1 VSTSA
6 IPLQPVEFDPC
17 GDLPRGVTV
26 LEASAGT
33 GKTYTIAALTARYV
47 AEGIPLERLLLV
59 TFTRIATGELRE
71 RVRER
76 LVSVERGLDRRLA
89 GAPPADDEDQVVT
102 LLARGDPERHRDNLA
117 RAIANFDAATIA
129 TTHGFCQEMLGGLGI
144 AGDLEPD
151 VTFVEDLSDLVDE
164 VVDDLYIRRFS
175 PSRLNPSAS
184 PAFSRAEAAALARA
198 AIDNP
203 SALLVSADA
212 EVPKMRLGLAEKA
225 RTELEERKRAM
236 MVMTYDDLVTRLR
249 SALESPGGAAVA
261 AQLRA
266 RYEVVLVDEFQDT
279 DPAQWEILRLAFG
292 GGPAHSADPATL
304 VLIADPKQAIYA
316 FRGADVY
323 AYLDAARTAGTQATL
338 PINWRSDQGLIDAH
352 DALFSGV
359 KLGHEGIAYRQV
371 RAADA
376 HQAPGLTGAPVAA
389 PLRMRVAMREDLSQT
404 PRGYARAADARRH
417 VVCDVAADIVTL
429 LISGARVAAAG
440 ERGAG
445 TTETVQPAHIAVLVR
460 TNRQAAMIR
469 EALEDVGV
477 PAVINGAGSV
487 FGTQPAH
494 QWLRLLE
501 ALERPASIT
510 RAHSAALTAFVG
522 WPAERLAEADE
533 DSWEWEEVHRRLH
546 EWARV
551 LRTRGVAS
559 LLETVMR
566 DASEGRALAARILG
580 DSTGERSL
588 TDLRHIG
595 QLLHT
600 AASDEQLG
608 PTALTAWLR
617 TRIAEAEID
626 TADEERSRRLESD
639 AEAVQVL
646 TIHRSKGLEFP
657 VVYLPFLWEAGY
669 IPDKPPRPV
678 FFHDPEAG
686 DARTIDVA
694 LEGRDF
700 ARHKEQFIR
709 EQRGEDLRLAYVALT
724 RARHQ
729 AVVWWAGS
737 FDSRDS
743 PLGRLLFAR
752 SDSGDVEPSGG
763 STPADQAVLNRFGS
777 LAEQTGGQGRT
788 ISVERSTVAERTVWS
803 PERTRPAELAVS
815 AFERTLDLRWRRTSY
830 SDITAAS
837 HEEWVTSEPEQP
849 LLSDEPPGPGVAPAV
864 GVAPAA
870 VPAPGPEAGAQ
881 LTLGEASAEAD
892 TPLALAGMPA
902 GVDVGTFVHRVMEA
916 TDFAAPD
923 IDAELA
929 ARIAEVQGRRAVD
942 VGPAGALAA
951 GLRAVLETPLGPVL
965 DDRCLRDVAPA
976 DRLDELG
983 FELPLA
989 GGDQPSGWLTL
1000 ERIAGVLRDRT
1011 DAGDPLAAY
1020 AERLDDARLRQSV
1033 RGYLTGS
1040 LDLVVRLPGPAA
1052 DPPAPPRFAV
1062 LDYKTNWLGPPEE
1075 PLTAA
1080 HYRPEAMA
1088 AEMLRHH
1095 YALQALLYAVALHR
1109 FLRWRLPGYDPA
1121 VNLAGVVYLFVR
1133 GMTGADG
1140 TLIGGARTGVFGWPA
1155 PPGLVPALS
1164 DVLDEGDAR

>member
-1 VSTSA
+1 VTGGA

-17 GDLPRGVTV
+17 GELPRGVTV

-76 LVSVERGLDRRLA
+76 LVSVERSLARRLA
-89 GAPPADDEDQVVT
+89 GAPADPGEDQVVT
-102 LLARGDPERHRDNLA
+102 LLARGNAEHHRENLA
-117 RAIANFDAATIA
+117 RAIASFDVATIA

-151 VTFVEDLSDLVDE
+151 VTFAEDLSDLVDD
-164 VVDDLYIRRFS
+164 VVDDLYLRRFS
-175 PSRLNPSAS
+175 RGGP
-184 PAFSRAEAAALARA
+184 PAFGRAEAAAIARA

-203 SALLVSADA
+203 SARIVSTDA
-212 EVPKMRLGLAEKA
+212 EVPQMRLRLAAVA
-225 RTELEERKRAM
+225 RGELEERKRAM
-236 MVMTYDDLVTRLR
+236 MVMTYDDLVTRLK
-249 SALESPGGAAVA
+249 SALEGPGGPAVA

-292 GGPAHSADPATL
+292 EGGATL

-323 AYLDAARTAGTQATL
+323 AYLQAARAASTQATL
-338 PINWRSDQGLIDAH
+338 PVNWRSDQGLIDAH

-371 RAADA
+371 RAADE

-389 PLRMRVAMREDLSQT
+389 PLRLRVALRTDLPQT
-404 PRGYARAADARRH
+404 PRGFARAAGARRH

-429 LISGARVAAAG
+429 LSSGARVAAVG
-440 ERGAG
+440 GGSEP
-445 TTETVQPAHIAVLVR
+445 VQPGHLAVLVR

-469 EALEDVGV
+469 EALEDVAV

-487 FGTQPAH
+487 FGTEPAR

-533 DSWEWEEVHRRLH
+533 DSWEWEAVHRRLH

-551 LRTRGVAS
+551 LRTWGVAS
-559 LLETVMR
+559 LLEAVMR
-566 DASEGRALAARILG
+566 DVTDGPALAARVLG

-595 QLLHT
+595 QLLHA
-600 AASDEQLG
+600 AASEEQLG
-608 PTALTAWLR
+608 PTALTAWLS
-617 TRIAEAEID
+617 TRIAEADVD

-678 FFHDPEAG
+678 FFHDP
-686 DARTIDVA
+686 DAEDERTIDVA
-694 LEGRDF
+694 LEGGDF
-700 ARHKEQFIR
+700 ARHREQFIR

-752 SDSGDVEPSGG
+752 TDSGDVEPSGG
-763 STPADQAVLNRFGS
+763 STPSDQAVVNRFRS
-777 LAEQTGGQGRT
+777 LASATGGQGKT
-788 ISVERSTVAERTVWS
+788 ISVERSQPGEPTIWGREGTPA
-803 PERTRPAELAVS
+803 AELVVS
-815 AFERTLDLRWRRTSY
+815 AFKRSLDLSWRRTSY

-837 HEEWVTSEPEQP
+837 HDEWVTSEPEQP
-849 LLSDEPPGPGVAPAV
+849 LLADEPPGPGVAPAV
-864 GVAPAA
+864 
-870 VPAPGPEAGAQ
+870 PEPT
-881 LTLGEASAEAD
+881 LTIHDEA
-892 TPLALAGMPA
+892 PLALGAMPA
-902 GVDVGTFVHRVMEA
+902 GVDVGTFVHRVMEG

-942 VGPAGALAA
+942 VGPAAVLSA

-965 DDRCLRDVAPA
+965 GDRRLRDVHRR
-976 DRLDELG
+976 DRLDELA

-1000 ERIAGVLRDRT
+1000 RRIAAVLRAHTGPD
-1011 DAGDPLAAY
+1011 DALAGY

-1040 LDLVVRLPGPAA
+1040 LDLVVRISDPARP
-1052 DPPAPPRFAV
+1052 DPAPPRFAV
-1062 LDYKTNWLGPPEE
+1062 LDYKTNWLGAPDE
-1075 PLTAA
+1075 PLTAL
-1080 HYRPEAMA
+1080 HYGRQSMA

-1133 GMTGADG
+1133 GMTGGDAGAGSITDG
-1140 TLIGGARTGVFGWPA
+1140 QRTGVFGWPA

-1164 DVLDEGDAR
+1164 DALDVVPPASR

>member
-1 VSTSA
+1 MSTGA

-47 AEGIPLERLLLV
+47 AEGIGLERLLLV

-76 LVSVERGLDRRLA
+76 LVSVERGLAHRLA
-89 GAPPADDEDQVVT
+89 GAPPADDEDEVVT
-102 LLARGDPERHRDNLA
+102 LLARGDAQRHRENLA
-117 RAIANFDAATIA
+117 RAVASFDAATIA

-151 VTFVEDLSDLVDE
+151 VTFAEDLSDLIDD
-164 VVDDLYIRRFS
+164 VVDDLYIRRFA
-175 PSRLNPSAS
+175 PKRLNPDGSA
-184 PAFSRAEAAALARA
+184 AFGRAEAGAIARA

-203 SALLVSADA
+203 SARIVSDDS
-212 EVPKMRLGLAEKA
+212 EVPKMRLGLADAA
-225 RTELEERKRAM
+225 RREFEARKRSM
-236 MVMTYDDLVTRLR
+236 LVMTYDDLVERLKR
-249 SALESPGGAAVA
+249 ALAGPGGAAVA

-279 DPAQWEILRLAFG
+279 DPAQWEIMRLAFG
-292 GGPAHSADPATL
+292 EGGATL

-323 AYLDAARTAGTQATL
+323 AYLDAARAAATQATL

-371 RAADA
+371 RAAEA

-389 PLRMRVAMREDLSQT
+389 PLRVRVAMRADLPQT

-417 VVCDVAADIVTL
+417 VVCDVAADIVAL
-429 LISGARVAAAG
+429 LSSGARVAVRGQRDAG
-440 ERGAG
+440 S
-445 TTETVQPAHIAVLVR
+445 TEIVRPAHIAVLVR

-522 WPAERLAEADE
+522 WPAARLAEADE

-559 LLETVMR
+559 LLETIMR
-566 DASEGRALAARILG
+566 DATEGHALAARVLG

-600 AASDEQLG
+600 AASEEQLG

-617 TRIAEAEID
+617 TRIAEAEVD

-678 FFHDPEAG
+678 FFHDP
-686 DARTIDVA
+686 DADDQRTIDVA
-694 LEGRDF
+694 LEGHDF
-700 ARHKEQFIR
+700 ARHKEQFTR

-752 SDSGDVEPSGG
+752 TDSGDIEPSGG
-763 STPADQAVLNRFGS
+763 STPADQAVLNRFAS
-777 LAEQTGGQGRT
+777 LADATGGPGAT
-788 ISVERSTVAERTVWS
+788 ISVERSAIGEPTVWS
-803 PERTRPAELAVS
+803 PERTLPSELAVS
-815 AFERTLDLRWRRTSY
+815 AFERDLDLRWRRTSY

-849 LLSDEPPGPGVAPAV
+849 LLADEPPGPGVAPAV
-864 GVAPAA
+864 SP
-870 VPAPGPEAGAQ
+870 PPETPLAEPGAQ
-881 LTLGEASAEAD
+881 LMLGEPPAD
-892 TPLALAGMPA
+892 TGAPVALAAMPA

-916 TDFAAPD
+916 TDFTAPD

-929 ARIAEVQGRRAVD
+929 ARIEEVQGWRAVD
-942 VGPAGALAA
+942 VGPAGALTA

-965 DDRCLRDVAPA
+965 DDRRLRDVVRA

-1000 ERIAGVLRDRT
+1000 QRIADVLRAHT
-1011 DAGDPLAAY
+1011 GAGDPLAGY
-1020 AERLDDARLRQSV
+1020 AERLGDARLRQSV

-1040 LDLVVRLPGPAA
+1040 LDLVVRLPGR
-1052 DPPAPPRFAV
+1052 DPTAPAPPRFAV

-1121 VNLAGVVYLFVR
+1121 VNLAGVVYLFMR

-1140 TLIGGARTGVFGWPA
+1140 PVLGGARTGVFGWPA

-1164 DVLDEGDAR
+1164 DALDAAPTPHDR